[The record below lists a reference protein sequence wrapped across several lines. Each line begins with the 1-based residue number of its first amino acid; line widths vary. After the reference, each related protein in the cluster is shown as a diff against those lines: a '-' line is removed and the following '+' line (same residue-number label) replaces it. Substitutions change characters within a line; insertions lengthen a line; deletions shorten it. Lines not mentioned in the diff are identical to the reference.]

1 MSQTGTGTPPGT
13 IQSTQDA
20 FESMLA
26 AEDGETEQLEAEA
39 LDEGEES
46 IEASDGESGVE
57 IEEQTEGD
65 EDADEAPQQSQ
76 TFRVKVD
83 GEEVEVPLDELLK
96 GYSRTADYTRKTQ
109 AIAEARKQAEAE
121 AYAAREERQRYAQ
134 TLEALDAQLRNLQPP
149 EIDWDRLYQENPV
162 EWVRQREIQRTRQE
176 QTAWV
181 QSQRAALMQ
190 KQQQEEQVQAEQTLE
205 VERAKLFEALPE
217 WRDVEKAR
225 AEKAKIVEY
234 ATGKLGF
241 SVEEISD
248 IYDARAVLALRKAML
263 FDELMSKRDQMR
275 PKIIQKAKPM
285 RGGTASTPQSSKVV
299 ASKTA
304 LSRLANSG
312 STRDAAA
319 VFEQFLD

>member
-1 MSQTGTGTPPGT
+1 MSETGTGVPPGNV
-13 IQSTQDA
+13 QSTQDV
-20 FESMLA
+20 FEQMLA
-26 AEDGETEQLEAEA
+26 A
-39 LDEGEES
+39 DEGENEQQ
-46 IEASDGESGVE
+46 EASDVEEVLEAADSESAAE
-57 IEEQTEGD
+57 SEEQTEGD

-121 AYAAREERQRYAQ
+121 AAAAREERQRYAQ
-134 TLEALDAQLRNLQPP
+134 TLAALEKTLKTLQPP
-149 EIDWDRLYQENPV
+149 DIDWDRLYQENPV
-162 EWVRQREIQRTRQE
+162 EWVRQRELARSRQE
-176 QTAWV
+176 QAAWV
-181 QSQRAALMQ
+181 QAQKQALVQ
-190 KQQQEEQVQAEQTLE
+190 KQQTEEKIEAEKTLE
-205 VERAKLFEALPE
+205 AERSKLLEALPE
-217 WRDVEKAR
+217 WRDADKAR
-225 AEKAKIVEY
+225 TEKAKIVSY
-234 ATGKLGF
+234 ATEKLGF

-248 IYDARAVLALRKAML
+248 IYDARAVLALRKAMM

-275 PKIIQKAKPM
+275 PRIIQKTKPM
-285 RGGTASTPQSSKVV
+285 KAGSASTPQSSKVI

>member
-1 MSQTGTGTPPGT
+1 MSETGTGVPPGSV
-13 IQSTQDA
+13 QSTQDV
-20 FESMLA
+20 FEQMLA
-26 AEDGETEQLEAEA
+26 ADEGENEQQETEGVGEVLEAEA
-39 LDEGEES
+39 SES
-46 IEASDGESGVE
+46 DAESD
-57 IEEQTEGD
+57 EQTEGD
-65 EDADEAPQQSQ
+65 EDAEEAPQSGQ

-121 AYAAREERQRYAQ
+121 AAAAREERQRYAQ
-134 TLEALDAQLRNLQPP
+134 TLEVLDAQLRTLQPP
-149 EIDWDRLYQENPV
+149 EIDWDRLYKENPV

-176 QTAWV
+176 QMNWV
-181 QSQRAALMQ
+181 QAQRAALEQ
-190 KQQQEEQVQAEQTLE
+190 KQAEEEQIEQSKTLE
-205 VERAKLFEALPE
+205 AERSRLLEVLPE
-217 WRDVEKAR
+217 WRDAEKAR
-225 AEKAKIVEY
+225 TEKAKIVEY

-248 IYDARAVLALRKAML
+248 IYDARAVVALRKAML

-275 PKIIQKAKPM
+275 PKIMQKARPM
-285 RGGTASTPQSSKVV
+285 KAGAASTPQSSKVV
-299 ASKTA
+299 ASKAA

-312 STRDAAA
+312 SHKDAAA